1 MPAGG
6 PPPVGRIGLPSAVR
20 CGSATAQVVA
30 LGPVDNAGTPV
41 ELPSLPCLRFD
52 LPTPPKARA
61 LLLAIAWAVSPH
73 AAAQPAGV
81 QDAVAQPAVAQPPVA
96 QDGPPQRPGTR
107 GPAVLP
113 LWEVGVVGF
122 GVSQQAYPGSSES
135 VRRGLPVPFALY
147 RGEILRADR
156 SGAGL
161 RAIRLDRFELDIG
174 VAAAFGSNSS
184 DIEARRGMDN
194 LGTLVEFGPRV
205 KWHLGPGPID
215 EGFRIELPL
224 RGVFDLEDRLAS
236 KGLAFEPALIFEQDA
251 PGRWNRRIGVSAV
264 VGDRRL
270 AQHFYGVA
278 PEVATPTRPA
288 YEADA
293 GLIAWRLS
301 ASFSR
306 YLTPD
311 LRLFGFLRVD
321 TVAGAANA
329 LSPLVDRTTGA
340 SAGLGLAWT
349 LFRSGRAAA
358 D

>member
-1 MPAGG
+1 LA
-6 PPPVGRIGLPSAVR
+6 
-20 CGSATAQVVA
+20 
-30 LGPVDNAGTPV
+30 
-41 ELPSLPCLRFD
+41 
-52 LPTPPKARA
+52 A
-61 LLLAIAWAVSPH
+61 LLLAACCAASLPV
-73 AAAQPAGV
+73 AAQQAAGQPTAGQPTAEQPTAEKGGMKRDAPA
-81 QDAVAQPAVAQPPVA
+81 P
-96 QDGPPQRPGTR
+96 

-122 GVSQQAYPGSSES
+122 GVTQQAYPGSSES

-161 RAIRLDRFELDIG
+161 RAIRLERFELDIG

-205 KWHLGPGPID
+205 KWHLGSGPID

-270 AQHFYGVA
+270 AQHFYRVP
-278 PEVATPTRPA
+278 PEAATPTRPA

-306 YLTPD
+306 HLTPD

-349 LFRSGRAAA
+349 LFRSGRAAV